1 MESFLIYIEKG
12 GIIFTSLFVLSI
24 VTVAI
29 VTLKIFEIYFL
40 RRLDFSNFYSLL
52 IADKNNDF
60 NDVRKDIIV
69 TLPKSKQNIILSL
82 VDLISSNNSKID
94 IEKEIDSLKN
104 KEFKKIYSFLPSLEV
119 ISQVSPLV
127 GLLGTVIGMI
137 DSFNELELG
146 GSLVD
151 PSILAGGIWT
161 ALLTTA
167 MGLIVAIPALVSH
180 YFLEKKINDLFDDFE
195 ILISKLSTLKWL
207 CIKFQKK
214 KNLKINIIPLI
225 DIIFLMLVFFM
236 LATNFTKN
244 NEVSFSV
251 NNQKQISNQQNK
263 DQLMILYLKDNK
275 IFFEDKTIKPKDLE
289 NKYFDNWDSQNFD
302 KIMILNDKKSSIQIL
317 LNLMDL
323 IKKNKIKSVNFSD
336 AP

>member
-1 MESFLIYIEKG
+1 M
-12 GIIFTSLFVLSI
+12 
-24 VTVAI
+24 
-29 VTLKIFEIYFL
+29 TLHKI
-40 RRLDFSNFYSLL
+40 S
-52 IADKNNDF
+52 
-60 NDVRKDIIV
+60 
-69 TLPKSKQNIILSL
+69 
-82 VDLISSNNSKID
+82 
-94 IEKEIDSLKN
+94 
-104 KEFKKIYSFLPSLEV
+104 
-119 ISQVSPLV
+119 
-127 GLLGTVIGMI
+127 
-137 DSFNELELG
+137 
-146 GSLVD
+146 
-151 PSILAGGIWT
+151 
-161 ALLTTA
+161 
-167 MGLIVAIPALVSH
+167 
-180 YFLEKKINDLFDDFE
+180 
-195 ILISKLSTLKWL
+195 
-207 CIKFQKK
+207 KK

-323 IKKNKIKSVNFSD
+323 IKKK
-336 AP
+336 